1 MSETN
6 AEHPTREDSTSP
18 DIPNRDDPQ
27 SASLLASLRPPEAL
41 YSRNGPGGPVRS
53 HATAPVTPSPS
64 LSTMS
69 NTQLAQDRVRS
80 SLRIAR
86 KLLSADSPPHLVLPH
101 VLFATEIATSL
112 ALWPAYRLATVLLAE
127 VFLRMDVGLE
137 GRAIELVAGVW
148 EGVAAARD
156 EETRA
161 MASLV
166 LGRAELQRALAHES
180 GRGLGECYVPG
191 AKCPE
196 GVRRDGKWSRYPHCI
211 TVDAIGVRSH
221 H

>member
-1 MSETN
+1 VRTN
-6 AEHPTREDSTSP
+6 ASHPTRGDFTPP
-18 DIPNRDDPQ
+18 DISNRDDPQ

-53 HATAPVTPSPS
+53 HATAPTTPSPS
-64 LSTMS
+64 PSTMF

-101 VLFATEIATSL
+101 VLFAAEIATSL

-161 MASLV
+161 MAGLV
-166 LGRAELQRALAHES
+166 LGRAELQRALALHDES
-180 GRGLGECYVPG
+180 SRGLGECSVLR
-191 AKCPE
+191 A
-196 GVRRDGKWSRYPHCI
+196 
-211 TVDAIGVRSH
+211 
-221 H
+221 